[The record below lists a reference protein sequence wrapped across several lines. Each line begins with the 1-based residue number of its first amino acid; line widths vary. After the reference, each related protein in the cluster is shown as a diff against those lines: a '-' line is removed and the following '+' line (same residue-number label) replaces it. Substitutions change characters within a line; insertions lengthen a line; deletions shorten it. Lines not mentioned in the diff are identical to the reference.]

1 MGVGVK
7 VNVWGDYALFTR
19 PELKTERYSYDI
31 ITPSAARGILEAI
44 YTAMTSSRPQ
54 RHAVFWKPSTGI
66 RECGGSST
74 KSMSKTLF
82 NLQVYDEMK

>member
-1 MGVGVK
+1 MYG
-7 VNVWGDYALFTR
+7 GDYALFTR

-31 ITPSAARGILEAI
+31 ITPSAARGIL
-44 YTAMTSSRPQ
+44 
-54 RHAVFWKPSTGI
+54 KPSTGI

>member
-1 MGVGVK
+1 MYGEIMHYLQDQ
-7 VNVWGDYALFTR
+7 NLR
-19 PELKTERYSYDI
+19 Q
-31 ITPSAARGILEAI
+31 SA
-44 YTAMTSSRPQ
+44 TAMISLRPQ
-54 RHAVFWKPSTGI
+54 RHAAFWKPSTGI